1 MRITRF
7 DLLRYG
13 KFTDKSVVLP
23 RAPKDFHL
31 IIGPNEAGKS
41 TLRSAVQDLLFGIE
55 TRSRYNFI
63 HPHNEMRLG
72 ALIEQGDTT
81 LDFVRTKARTKTL
94 HTADGSAL
102 PDNALTPFLGSMDR
116 AFFDHMFGLNHERLV
131 TGGQEILNAS
141 NDIGQILFQAA
152 AGIGSL
158 GEVRDRLEAEAEKLW
173 AKRKSGD
180 REYYIAAAEL
190 EQAEVALKQATV
202 RTKDWQEARAAVDQI
217 GEALQLARERF
228 QAVELERMQLERV
241 RRVAPLLTK
250 LQELE
255 LQLSGLGDAIALP
268 ENASA
273 QLTDAEHAIALS
285 TQSLLHFD
293 QQSTELQAQIS
304 ALQPNHGLLAQGDG
318 IEALTEMRQRLRN
331 HESDILKR
339 ESEIRVLWQ
348 EVQETARQLDW
359 PDETEDATARRLPGS
374 LVQST
379 IDGLVRRHAPL
390 ALALANA
397 GDALTERQAEVKA
410 VCAEIDALPAYALPP
425 ALSDA
430 LNVARALGDVPAQA
444 KRFETQLARLQR
456 EMDAATLTLGQWTHD
471 APTLSKLQP
480 PTQDETQALIRQRAD
495 LEQLV
500 SAVNERLAD
509 AQVEAKALTLETSQ
523 YKAAHKPVTLADVQ
537 AVRSARDTTWQSIKG
552 GTAALDTTA
561 SGFEKEI
568 AESDSLS
575 DQRHDRAQEETELQ
589 TKLDR
594 QQRLQLQMSDL
605 ALRAQEHAQAL
616 VSFDQ
621 RWSDQAQ
628 AIGLTGMPLLK
639 VSDWRAARERALGAA
654 AALLEAQSAQQEF
667 AQTVDQ
673 AAHGLRDALSHLP
686 TDTGPMPLSALV
698 TRADDA
704 VTIATRT
711 QERHDTLTSQRVR
724 AEVSIPDLDKRLSQ
738 TEAAMEV
745 WQADWQKNLGLSHLP
760 ADTDIGAVES
770 ALTMFERM
778 GQHLQKIRD
787 LRVTRIDMMRRDLN
801 EFDNAAKALATAVS
815 PAMAADP
822 SAQIAFHLEA
832 QLKLARTAFQ
842 ELERLK
848 AERAK
853 TQGLEQNAR
862 ADIAVAKGGL
872 EPLLHLAQTDSNDVL
887 RAAILRSDR
896 QRQLVSD
903 GEQTNRELILAG
915 DGLDRAAMDAEFRAT
930 DVTTIAMRLAE
941 FKTQIDAVVEQQNR
955 LSAEFNTAEVEL
967 GKISGQSEAAKA
979 ESQRQE
985 ALARMAN
992 AVERYIKVYTAA
1004 KLLRWSIER
1013 FRESKQGPML
1023 TRASEVFC
1031 GLTQSAFSR
1040 LVVDFE
1046 SEPLKLSGQRA
1057 TSELVDIDSMSEGT
1071 RDQLYLALRLAALE
1085 LHLEQ
1090 TTPMPFIADDLF
1102 INYDDG
1108 RSRAGLEALATLSE
1122 KTQVIFLSHHA
1133 HLVPLAQ
1140 SVLGDRLNVVHLT

>member
-41 TLRSAVQDLLFGIE
+41 TLRSAVQDLMFGIE

-94 HTADGSAL
+94 QTASGGAL
-102 PDNALTPFLGSMDR
+102 PDNALAPFLGSMDR
-116 AFFDHMFGLNHERLV
+116 GFFDHMFGLNHERLV
-131 TGGQEILNAS
+131 SGGQEILNAS

-190 EQAEVALKQATV
+190 ELAEAALKQATV
-202 RTKDWQEARAAVDQI
+202 RTKDWQEARSTVDQK
-217 GEALQLARERF
+217 GEALKLAREHY
-228 QAVELERMQLERV
+228 QALELQRMQLERV

-250 LQELE
+250 LHELE
-255 LQLSGLGDAIALP
+255 LQLSGLADAIALP
-268 ENASA
+268 ESASA
-273 QLTDAEHAIALS
+273 QLTDAEHAIALA
-285 TQSLLHFD
+285 TQSLVHFD
-293 QQSTELQAQIS
+293 QQITELQTQIS
-304 ALQPNHGLLAQGDG
+304 VLEPDHALLAQGDG

-348 EVQETARQLDW
+348 DVQEAARQLGW
-359 PDETEDATARRLPGS
+359 PEETEDAVARRLPGS

-379 IDGLVRRHAPL
+379 IDGLIRRHAPL
-390 ALALANA
+390 TLALANA
-397 GDALTERQAEVKA
+397 SEALTERQAEVKA
-410 VCAEIDALPAYALPP
+410 VCAEIDALPASELPP
-425 ALSDA
+425 ALA
-430 LNVARALGDVPAQA
+430 ETLNAARALGDIPTQA

-456 EMDAATLTLGQWTHD
+456 DLDTAALTLGQWTYD
-471 APTLSKLQP
+471 APTLGTLQP

-500 SAVNERLAD
+500 SAANQRLA
-509 AQVEAKALTLETSQ
+509 ATQLEAKTLALETSQ
-523 YKAAHKPVTLADVQ
+523 YKAAHQPVTLVDVQ
-537 AVRSARDTTWQSIKG
+537 AVRTARDTTWLAIKSG
-552 GTAALDTTA
+552 AAALDTAA

-568 AESDSLS
+568 AESDILS

-589 TKLDR
+589 TKLDH
-594 QQRLQLQMSDL
+594 QQRLQVQMADL
-605 ALRAQEHAQAL
+605 TVYALEHTEAVIA
-616 VSFDQ
+616 FDQ
-621 RWSDQAQ
+621 QWAEQAESL
-628 AIGLTGMPLLK
+628 GLSGMPILK
-639 VSDWRAARERALGAA
+639 VNDWRAARERVMAAA

-667 AQTVDQ
+667 AETVDR
-673 AAHGLRDALSHLP
+673 ATHGLRGGLSHLP
-686 TDTGPMPLSALV
+686 ADTTPLPLSAMVAL
-698 TRADDA
+698 ADDA
-704 VTIATRT
+704 VKAATRT
-711 QERHDTLTSQRVR
+711 QERRDALMSQKVR
-724 AEVSIPDLDKRLSQ
+724 AEVSIPDLNKRLSQ
-738 TEAAMEV
+738 AQTAMDV
-745 WQADWQKNLGLSHLP
+745 WQTDWQKNLGLAHLP
-760 ADTDIGAVES
+760 PDTYIGAVEG
-770 ALTMFERM
+770 ALAMFERM
-778 GQHLQKIRD
+778 GQQLQKIRD
-787 LRVTRIDMMRRDLN
+787 MRVTRIDMMQRDLN
-801 EFDNAAKALATAVS
+801 EFDQAAKALAAALAPSVTADS
-815 PAMAADP
+815 P
-822 SAQIAFHLEA
+822 SLIASHLEA
-832 QLKLARTAFQ
+832 QHKLARTAFQ
-842 ELERLK
+842 ELDRLTADKNRTSRLAQK
-848 AERAK
+848 AHS
-853 TQGLEQNAR
+853 
-862 ADIAVAKGGL
+862 DIAAAKAGL
-872 EPLLHLAQTDSNDVL
+872 EPLLHQAQTDSNDAL
-887 RAAILRSDR
+887 RAAIAKSDR
-896 QRQLVSD
+896 QRNLAFEN
-903 GEQTNRELILAG
+903 EQTSSQLILTG
-915 DGLDRAAMDAEFRAT
+915 DGLDSAVLDAEFRAT
-930 DVTTIAMRLAE
+930 DATTVAFRLAE
-941 FKTQIDAVVEQQNR
+941 IKTQIDAVVEQQNR

-967 GKISGQSEAAKA
+967 AKIAGQSEAAKA

-1004 KLLRWSIER
+1004 KLLRWSIEK

-1023 TRASEVFC
+1023 TRASEVFS

-1057 TSELVDIDSMSEGT
+1057 TSELVDIDGMSEGT

-1108 RSRAGLEALATLSE
+1108 RSRAGLEALAALSE